1 VGLKKAGWFPPS
13 SIFHVSYTLSF
24 VTPDL
29 IRGPAAARLRGEKTH
44 WQWLNLSRKD
54 LRALDA
60 GSRPA

>member
-1 VGLKKAGWFPPS
+1 MVPAFVY
-13 SIFHVSYTLSF
+13 FFVSYTLSF

>member
-1 VGLKKAGWFPPS
+1 MVPAFVY
-13 SIFHVSYTLSF
+13 FFVSYTLSF

-44 WQWLNLSRKD
+44 WQWLDLSRRD